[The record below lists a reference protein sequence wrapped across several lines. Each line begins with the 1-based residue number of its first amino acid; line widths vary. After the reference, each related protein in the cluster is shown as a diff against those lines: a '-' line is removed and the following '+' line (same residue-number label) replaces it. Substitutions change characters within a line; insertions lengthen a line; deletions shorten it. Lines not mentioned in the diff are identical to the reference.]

1 MGHYTQFADPLRAAI
16 DPPAR
21 PMAVTAGAA
30 GGLPGPAC
38 EVSSAAARRGAGVPG
53 EPVRTWSGV
62 YARIA
67 GGGMAR
73 PPLNAGCTAPCGRGP
88 RR

>member
-30 GGLPGPAC
+30 GGLPGPAR
-38 EVSSAAARRGAGVPG
+38 EVSSAAAAARRR
-53 EPVRTWSGV
+53 RT
-62 YARIA
+62 R
-67 GGGMAR
+67 
-73 PPLNAGCTAPCGRGP
+73 
-88 RR
+88 